1 MNNDELILE
10 IIEKVH
16 EQGQNTAKRVEEMQM
31 EQARQ
36 GVIIAKNEEN
46 LRDHMTRT
54 ANLEKRVAFYDSIV
68 VIVAAIASVV
78 LFVIKVLPYINR
90 LIH

>member
-16 EQGQNTAKRVEEMQM
+16 EQGLHTAKKVEEIQL

-36 GVIIAKNEEN
+36 GVIITQNEEG
-46 LRDHMTRT
+46 LREHMNRT
-54 ANLEKRVAFYDSIV
+54 ANLEKRVAFYDSIAI
-68 VIVAAIASVV
+68 IVAGIASVI
-78 LFVIKVLPYINR
+78 LFVVKVWPYVSH